1 MSPAGVFSQGEVVC
15 LVGVEAG
22 QFVGQLPGHLV
33 QCRED
38 QGPIRFLRFI
48 KETLLNLTVEN

>member
-1 MSPAGVFSQGEVVC
+1 MSPAGVFSRGEIVC

-33 QCRED
+33 QRRED
-38 QGPIRFLRFI
+38 QGPIRFYDFYKKLY
-48 KETLLNLTVEN
+48 